1 MMLQKKKED
10 RPIITDLIDYLRDR
24 QKVKHTFS
32 PLDQSNY
39 QNYKSLS
46 VKQFET
52 KRVKEKNMNSYNKD
66 FDALKK
72 RIQQGNK
79 DFKNVMLK
87 QQASFQESRSRGASS
102 FASQLSGTQDNETKE
117 Y

>member
-1 MMLQKKKED
+1 MTALMNSIQFKTHKPITHFSAGFNEFVNMMLQKKKED
-10 RPIITDLIDYLRDR
+10 RPIITDLIDFLRDR
-24 QKVKHTFS
+24 QKVKFTFS
-32 PLDQSNY
+32 TLDQSNY

-79 DFKNVMLK
+79 DFKSVMLK
-87 QQASFQESRSRGASS
+87 
-102 FASQLSGTQDNETKE
+102 
-117 Y
+117 